1 LINIKSKSTSSSD
14 DKYYKEKDNID
25 SLSHGTNDDN
35 DDSIDSIEHSI
46 NGRHHHHHHDHH
58 PNHHDNLSSRER
70 IRKHLGARRIEFIS
84 TAVICVIFAVSFA
97 HLEYYYIKDP
107 ALQISNGKVQVIN
120 PNFDRSRET
129 EPIIGNMYQ
138 YHLFPMLFI
147 FILISFAA
155 LFDDMTFRL
164 FGKSKRR
171 EAFFLGFANLVTAIT
186 VEDFAWFVNR
196 WLVPLKDDPKGEQLM
211 QFSDWTSMHLGA
223 LDIGSNFVIPYWYL
237 IAIAGAT
244 VAYYVSFRNHSIIN

>member
-1 LINIKSKSTSSSD
+1 MDIRSKSNSPAGD
-14 DKYYKEKDNID
+14 EHY
-25 SLSHGTNDDN
+25 NDDN
-35 DDSIDSIEHSI
+35 ISHRSNDESSDHGSSSSSNNNSHESP
-46 NGRHHHHHHDHH
+46 HHR
-58 PNHHDNLSSRER
+58 NHRLGSRER
-70 IRKHLGARRIEFIS
+70 ISQHLGARRIEFIS

-107 ALQISNGKVQVIN
+107 ALQMSNGKVQVID

-164 FGKSKRR
+164 FGKSKRKQ
-171 EAFFLGFANLVTAIT
+171 AFFLGLANLITAIT

-223 LDIGSNFVIPYWYL
+223 LDVGGNFVIPYWYL

-244 VAYYVSFRNHSIIN
+244 VAYYLAFRKHDKYTN

>member
-1 LINIKSKSTSSSD
+1 MNIKSKSTSSADDEYYNDKDSSD
-14 DKYYKEKDNID
+14 
-25 SLSHGTNDDN
+25 SQSHSTNDD
-35 DDSIDSIEHSI
+35 DDDNGSIEHGSSS
-46 NGRHHHHHHDHH
+46 NSRRHHHYHDH
-58 PNHHDNLSSRER
+58 PSSRER
-70 IRKHLGARRIEFIS
+70 IRQHLGARRIEFIS

-107 ALQISNGKVQVIN
+107 ALQISNGKVQVID

-196 WLVPLKDDPKGEQLM
+196 WLVPLENDPKGEQLM

-244 VAYYVSFRNHSIIN
+244 VAYYVSFRNHDIIN

>member
-1 LINIKSKSTSSSD
+1 MDIRSKSNSPAGD
-14 DKYYKEKDNID
+14 DHY
-25 SLSHGTNDDN
+25 NDDDISHRSN
-35 DDSIDSIEHSI
+35 DESIDRGSS
-46 NGRHHHHHHDHH
+46 NNNNNNRPRQSRHYHGH
-58 PNHHDNLSSRER
+58 LGSRDR
-70 IRKHLGARRIEFIS
+70 ITQHLGARRIEFIS

-107 ALQISNGKVQVIN
+107 ALQMSNGKVQVID

-164 FGKSKRR
+164 FGKSKRKQ
-171 EAFFLGFANLVTAIT
+171 AFFLGLANLVTAIT

-196 WLVPLKDDPKGEQLM
+196 WLVPLKDDPKGGQLM

-223 LDIGSNFVIPYWYL
+223 LNVGGNFVIPYWYL
-237 IAIAGAT
+237 IAIAVAT
-244 VAYYVSFRNHSIIN
+244 IAYFIAFRKHDLVN

>member
-1 LINIKSKSTSSSD
+1 MINIKSKSTSSSA
-14 DKYYKEKDNID
+14 DKYNKEKDNSD
-25 SLSHGTNDDN
+25 SLSHDTNDNNN
-35 DDSIDSIEHSI
+35 DDSIGSIEHSSSSSS
-46 NGRHHHHHHDHH
+46 HHDHH
-58 PNHHDNLSSRER
+58 PLHQDHLSSRER

-107 ALQISNGKVQVIN
+107 ALQMSNGKVQVID

-171 EAFFLGFANLVTAIT
+171 EAFFLGVANLVTAIT

-244 VAYYVSFRNHSIIN
+244 IAYYVAFRNHDIIN

>member
-1 LINIKSKSTSSSD
+1 MNIRSNSSSHTGDEHYND
-14 DKYYKEKDNID
+14 DDNITHH
-25 SLSHGTNDDN
+25 SNDEN
-35 DDSIDSIEHSI
+35 IDRGSS
-46 NGRHHHHHHDHH
+46 NNNNHH
-58 PNHHDNLSSRER
+58 PDHQSHRHRRLGSRER
-70 IRKHLGARRIEFIS
+70 ISQQLGARRIEFIS
-84 TAVICVIFAVSFA
+84 TAVIGVIFAVSFA

-107 ALQISNGKVQVIN
+107 ALQMSNGKVQVLD

-147 FILISFAA
+147 FVLISFAA

-164 FGKSKRR
+164 FGKSKRKQ
-171 EAFFLGFANLVTAIT
+171 AFFLGLANLITAIT

-223 LDIGSNFVIPYWYL
+223 LDVGGNFVIPYWYL
-237 IAIAGAT
+237 IAIAAAT
-244 VAYYVSFRNHSIIN
+244 VAYYVAFRKHDTYTN

>member
-1 LINIKSKSTSSSD
+1 MNIRSKSTSPAGD
-14 DKYYKEKDNID
+14 EHYNNDFN
-25 SLSHGTNDDN
+25 SHRSND
-35 DDSIDSIEHSI
+35 ESI
-46 NGRHHHHHHDHH
+46 NDGSNNYNDNNHHRSHHD
-58 PNHHDNLSSRER
+58 LLGSRER
-70 IRKHLGARRIEFIS
+70 IRQHLGARRIEFIS
-84 TAVICVIFAVSFA
+84 TAVICVVFAVSFA

-107 ALQISNGKVQVIN
+107 ALQMSNGKVQVID

-164 FGKSKRR
+164 FGKSKRKQ
-171 EAFFLGFANLVTAIT
+171 AFFLGFANLITAIT

-196 WLVPLKDDPKGEQLM
+196 WLVPLKDDPKGGQLM

-223 LDIGSNFVIPYWYL
+223 LDIGSIFVIPYWYL

-244 VAYYVSFRNHSIIN
+244 MAYYVAFRKHDKVD

>member
-1 LINIKSKSTSSSD
+1 MDIRSTTTSPADDEHYKDDDNSHDHNDQSIDHGSSS
-14 DKYYKEKDNID
+14 NNT
-25 SLSHGTNDDN
+25 SN
-35 DDSIDSIEHSI
+35 
-46 NGRHHHHHHDHH
+46 HHHEQQQQSRHQHHHG
-58 PNHHDNLSSRER
+58 SRER
-70 IRKHLGARRIEFIS
+70 ITQHLGARRIEFIS

-107 ALQISNGKVQVIN
+107 ALQMSNGKVQVID

-164 FGKSKRR
+164 FGKSKRKQ
-171 EAFFLGFANLVTAIT
+171 AFFLGIANLITAIT

-223 LDIGSNFVIPYWYL
+223 LDIGGNFVIPYWYL

-244 VAYYVSFRNHSIIN
+244 IAYYLAFRKHDKVY